1 MKEYTTEFLRNVA
14 LVGHQGAG
22 KTSLVESLL
31 FNTGAITRMGKVEE
45 GNTVADF
52 DEDERARTLSIYSS
66 LIPVEFNGHKI
77 NVIDAP
83 GFVDFQGEAKNA
95 VRVAD
100 AAVIVVDA
108 VAGPEVGTELAFDY
122 AREFHLPVMVVINK
136 MDRENAN
143 FNQTLAAMRERFPD
157 YRFVPVMLPIGAQAD
172 FSGVVNV
179 LTQKAYMGA
188 GKEASD
194 LPGDMAEDLETARL
208 DLIEAAAESN
218 DALMEKYFETE
229 TLSDD
234 EIKEGMRA
242 AAKNPDQNV
251 APVFVTSS
259 THSIGIVPL
268 LEALIAYVAPPS
280 ERRVAVEAERDG
292 EIEYLEPPLSD
303 RGPTVAY
310 VFHSHTD
317 KYGTLTYFR
326 LFSGM
331 LKPNDTLVNL
341 DKGQEERL
349 GGLMTMRGETQIP
362 LEVLHAGDIGV
373 VAKLRDTHTGHTLA
387 SKDFKKFVTR
397 PKFSMPIYAVALHPR
412 TQSDSAKM
420 GEVLTGLTNADPTL
434 HWYQDAALKQTILEG
449 MGGTHIDIAISRAER
464 MGVGL
469 DTSIPKVPYQE
480 TVTKSATA
488 VYRHKKQTGGAG
500 QFAEV
505 HLRVEPLPTPSSSE
519 EEVPEFEF
527 ANEVF
532 GGAISTAFIG
542 STEKGVR
549 QVLENGVIA
558 GYPVKYVK
566 ATVFDGKMHPVDSKD
581 IAFQIAGRG
590 AFREAFANAG
600 PVLLEPIMRIQITVP
615 EEAMGDIMGDMNTR
629 RGRVLGMETEAGRS
643 VITAEV
649 PLAEIQRYSND
660 LRSMTG
666 GRGVYTMEFLRY
678 ERVPAHI
685 QAEIIAKAEKAKAE
699 ED

>member
-1 MKEYTTEFLRNVA
+1 MKEYTTDLLRNVA

-22 KTSLVESLL
+22 KTSLAESLL
-31 FNTGAITRMGKVEE
+31 FNTGAVTRMGKVEE

-52 DEDERARTLSIYSS
+52 DEDERSRTLSIYSS
-66 LIPVEFNGHKI
+66 LLPIEFDGHKI
-77 NVIDAP
+77 NIIDAP

-100 AAVIVVDA
+100 AAVVVVDA
-108 VAGPEVGTELAFDY
+108 VAGPEVGTELAFDF
-122 AREFHLPVMVVINK
+122 AREFHLPAMVVINK

-143 FNQTLAAMRERFPD
+143 FNQALSAMRQRFPN

-179 LTQKAYMGA
+179 LTQKAYKGA
-188 GKEASD
+188 GKDASD
-194 LPGDMAEDLETARL
+194 LPGDMADELEMARL
-208 DLIEAAAESN
+208 ELIEAAAESD

-242 AAKNPDQNV
+242 AAKNPDLNV
-251 APVFVTSS
+251 VPVFVTSS

-268 LEALIAYVAPPS
+268 LEALIVYVAPPS
-280 ERRVAVEAERDG
+280 ERRVSVEAERGG
-292 EIEYLEPPLSD
+292 EIEFLEGPLSD
-303 RGPTVAY
+303 SGPTVAY

-326 LFSGM
+326 LFNGM

-341 DKGQEERL
+341 DRGHEERI
-349 GGLMTMRGETQIP
+349 GSLMTMRGETQLP
-362 LEVLHAGDIGV
+362 LDVLHAGDIGV
-373 VAKLRDTHTGHTLA
+373 VAKLRDTNTGHTLA
-387 SKDFKKFVTR
+387 AKAFKKFITR

-420 GEVLTGLTNADPTL
+420 GEVLTGLSNADPTL
-434 HWYQDAALKQTILEG
+434 HWYQDGVLKQTILEG

-469 DTSIPKVPYQE
+469 DTSVPKVPYQE

-505 HLRVEPLPTPSSSE
+505 HLRVEPLPSPTGDE

-527 ANEVF
+527 GNEVF
-532 GGAISTAFIG
+532 GGAISGAFIG

-549 QVLENGVIA
+549 QVLDGGVIA
-558 GYPVKYVK
+558 GYPVKFVK

-590 AFREAFANAG
+590 AFREAFENAG
-600 PVLLEPIMRIQITVP
+600 PVLLEPIMRIDITVP
-615 EEAMGDIMGDMNTR
+615 EDAMGDIMGDMNTR

-643 VITAEV
+643 IVTAEV

-666 GRGVYTMEFLRY
+666 GRGVYKMEFLRY

-685 QAEIIAKAEKAKAE
+685 QAEIIAKAEKAKEE